1 MLDHHCRPRLLL
13 LVLVCAGL
21 SGCASMGYY
30 LQSVSG
36 QLQILHRERPI
47 RRVINDP
54 DTGPALRDRL
64 DFIRRVVHFAHKQL
78 HLPDNGSYSDYAD
91 LHRPYVT
98 WNVFAAPALSLQPKH
113 WCYLVVGCL
122 AYRGYFSKDKAV
134 RYGEKLRQQGWD
146 VFVGGVRAYSTL
158 GWFRDPVLNTM
169 LGQEDWEIARLLFHE
184 LAHQKLYI
192 DGETDVDEA
201 FAETVARIGLAR
213 WLQNRPPDR
222 RRRVQRLLDHEDA
235 VMGLLLDYRK
245 RLKRLYHSAL
255 TPQAKRAGKARLLA
269 RLRAAYRHLRRNWG
283 DDHRFDDWVENDL
296 NNAKLA
302 AISTYYRLIP
312 ALLSLY
318 RAGGG
323 DLDRFY
329 RYMEG
334 LKHCDHA
341 TILRRIRL
349 YSPGQ
354 GC

>member
-1 MLDHHCRPRLLL
+1 MHHRRIHLLMFL
-13 LVLVCAGL
+13 LFLVCTGL
-21 SGCASMGYY
+21 GGCASMGYY

-36 QLQILHRERPI
+36 QMQILHRERPMRSI
-47 RRVINDP
+47 IADA

-64 DFIRRVVHFAHKQL
+64 DFIRTVVDFAHDRL
-78 HLPDNGSYSDYAD
+78 HLPDNGSYRDYAD
-91 LHRPYVT
+91 LDRPYVT
-98 WNVFAAPALSLQPKH
+98 WNVFAAPALSLQPRQ

-122 AYRGYFSKDKAV
+122 AYRGYFSKDRAR
-134 RYGEKLRQQGWD
+134 RYGEKLRRQGRD

-201 FAETVARIGLAR
+201 FAETVARIGLDR
-213 WLQNRPPDR
+213 WLQDRPPDQ
-222 RRRVQRLLDHEDA
+222 RRRVHRLLAHEDA
-235 VMGLLLDYRK
+235 LMGLLLDYRD
-245 RLKRLYHSAL
+245 RFHRLYHSDL
-255 TPQAKRAGKARLLA
+255 TAQAKRAGKARLFA
-269 RLRAAYRHLRRNWG
+269 RLQAAYQRLRSNWG
-283 DDHRFDDWVENDL
+283 DDHRYDAWMDNDL

-312 ALLSLY
+312 AFLALY
-318 RAGGG
+318 QAGGR

-329 RYMEG
+329 RYMES
-334 LKHCDHA
+334 LKGCDHA
-341 TILRRIRL
+341 TLRQRIRI